1 MNNISEEEM
10 RALQVHLE
18 VETSTWKQLR
28 RRILIRGISV
38 LVLIAIRALLVKF
51 YPENYTT
58 LVFKGTDIDQ
68 GELVSLVTAR
78 LGVSV
83 VLAGIYLYALATNS
97 YLRTVS
103 ILALMV
109 PVALIWGDL
118 QMFLLAHFPTL
129 PPEILI
135 GFGLR
140 LVSIYLLARN
150 YIDIRR

>member
-10 RALQVHLE
+10 RALQAHHE

-28 RRILIRGISV
+28 RRILIRGILV
-38 LVLIAIRALLVKF
+38 MVLIVIRVLLVKF
-51 YPENYTT
+51 YPENYTN
-58 LVFKGTDIDQ
+58 LVFEGADVDQ
-68 GELVSLVTAR
+68 DELVSLVSTR
-78 LGVSV
+78 LWVSV

-103 ILALMV
+103 IIALII

-118 QMFLLAHFPTL
+118 QMFLLASFPTL
-129 PPEILI
+129 SPEILVS
-135 GFGLR
+135 FGLR
-140 LVSIYLLARN
+140 LLAIYLLAKN